1 MPPVTVPSDRRAFE
15 VVAPFKPA
23 GDQPKAIEDLAA
35 GVAAGHRFQTLLGI
49 TGSGKSATIA
59 WTIERAQRPTLVL
72 APNKSLAA
80 QLANE
85 LRELFPHNRVEY
97 FVSYYDYYQPE
108 AYMAAS
114 DTYIEKDSSVNDEID
129 RLRHSATSALLT
141 RRDTIVVA
149 SVSAIYGLGS
159 PEEYETQLLVLH
171 AGEEHDQRSILRR
184 LVDMQ
189 YERNDMNLVRGKFR
203 VRGDTIEI
211 HPAYDETAVRVE
223 LFGDEV
229 ERITVVD
236 PLTGERLETL
246 EDLVVFPATH
256 YATSTERMQ
265 VAVGRIEK
273 ELAERLAYFEAE
285 GKLLEA
291 QRLQMRTSYD
301 LEMMAELGY
310 CNGIENY
317 SAPIDGRGPGESPY
331 TLIDY
336 FPEDFLMVIDES
348 HVAVP
353 QLHGQYEGDRSRKE
367 TLIEHGFRLP
377 SAADNRPLRFDEV
390 MSRLNQVIFMSAT
403 PSAYELSVSDQVVEQ
418 IVRPTGLVDP
428 EVVVKPT
435 KGQIDDLLEEIAVT
449 TGRDQRVLVTTLT
462 KKMAEDLAEY
472 LLERGLRVRYL
483 HSEVDTIQRIEILRD
498 LRLGEFDVL
507 VGINLLREGL
517 DLPEVSLV
525 AILDAD
531 KEGFLRSETS
541 LIQTMGRAA
550 RNVDGQV
557 IMYADAVTNSMR
569 RAISETMRRR
579 GLQQAHN
586 EVHGIDP
593 TTIRKAVTNILAM
606 IRPERGGAPVPDG
619 DVGGE
624 SSGGLAAAR
633 RRREGPDLGELPDAE
648 LERLIRTLDEEM
660 REAAAD
666 LRFEYAAR
674 LRDEIKDLRRE
685 LAEIRG

>member
-1 MPPVTVPSDRRAFE
+1 MPPATVPSDRRAFE
-15 VVAPFKPA
+15 VVAPFQPA
-23 GDQPKAIEDLAA
+23 GDQPNAIEALAA

-171 AGEEHDQRSILRR
+171 DGEEYDQRSILRR

-256 YATSTERMQ
+256 YATSAERMQ
-265 VAVGRIEK
+265 AAVGRIEK

-317 SAPIDGRGPGESPY
+317 SAPIDGRSPGESPY

-606 IRPERGGAPVPDG
+606 IRPDRGGAPLPDG

-624 SSGGLAAAR
+624 SGGGLAAAR

-660 REAAAD
+660 RGAAAD